1 MKPDFDT
8 KRGKSAR
15 HKADRISRSIVLFD
29 LSDFYFEF
37 LFCKPLFLSRDFFS
51 MWSNNSAIFQAY
63 RRRWYILFSFSML
76 SLLQCAVWNTFG
88 PIYESV
94 KYAYDWSDA
103 TVALQA
109 NWGTFTFIIIVFPLC
124 WLLEKYGLR
133 ITTIVVSTLVTFGA
147 TLRFVTTNV
156 TVFSIFANICSILNG
171 FAGMLSNLYL

>member
-1 MKPDFDT
+1 MQDT
-8 KRGKSAR
+8 KQTGFHVQSYSL
-15 HKADRISRSIVLFD
+15 ICQIFTLNFCSVNRS
-29 LSDFYFEF
+29 FY
-37 LFCKPLFLSRDFFS
+37 LGIFFS
-51 MWSNNSAIFQAY
+51 CGQTTLLKFSIFQAY